1 MANRERREKCVVTIG
16 LLWEGDLIS
25 LDIKE
30 KLLQEL
36 VNEIKESRNEHR
48 VKAISEMFVA
58 LCRCK
63 PEDKPRN

>member
-1 MANRERREKCVVTIG
+1 MANRERREKCMVADFG
-16 LLWEGDLIS
+16 LGEGYLIS
-25 LDIKE
+25 LNIKE

-36 VNEIKESRNEHR
+36 VNEMKESRNEHR

-63 PEDKPRN
+63 PKDKPRN